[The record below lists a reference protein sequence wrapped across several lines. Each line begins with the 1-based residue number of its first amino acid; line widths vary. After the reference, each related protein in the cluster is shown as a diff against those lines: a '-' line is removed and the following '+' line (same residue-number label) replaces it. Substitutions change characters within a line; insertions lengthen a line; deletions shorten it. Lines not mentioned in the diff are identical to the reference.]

1 MTSEV
6 AQLTSS
12 LANQL
17 ASETPKL
24 GGDISNYASSIVS
37 GAPFATAAS
46 RLEPVL
52 PDDAKSQLAT
62 DPAGFV
68 IQLITESTTPVWA
81 DVIPTDVIGYF
92 GSVDNDVNSIIHN
105 DLTLPPLPRPTRT
118 TLGPRPGSSGTTTVP
133 IVTSSASTVATAPA
147 GSGVLPSRSIG
158 SGTGSVGS
166 GTGSG
171 TGRVVTPTTPSSTS
185 VSQFS
190 SGSASRW
197 NSMTG
202 AVAALL
208 AVGVGAILLA

>member
-12 LANQL
+12 VASQL
-17 ASETPKL
+17 RE
-24 GGDISNYASSIVS
+24 DILNYASSIVS

-62 DPAGFV
+62 DPAGLV
-68 IQLITESTTPVWA
+68 IQLITESTVPVWA
-81 DVIPTDVIGYF
+81 DVVPTDVIGYF
-92 GSVDNDVNSIIHN
+92 SSVGNDVSSIIDNDLN
-105 DLTLPPLPRPTRT
+105 LPPVPRPTRT

-158 SGTGSVGS
+158 SVTGSVGS
-166 GTGSG
+166 GTGSV
-171 TGRVVTPTTPSSTS
+171 TGRVVTPSTPSSTS

-202 AVAALL
+202 AVAALM